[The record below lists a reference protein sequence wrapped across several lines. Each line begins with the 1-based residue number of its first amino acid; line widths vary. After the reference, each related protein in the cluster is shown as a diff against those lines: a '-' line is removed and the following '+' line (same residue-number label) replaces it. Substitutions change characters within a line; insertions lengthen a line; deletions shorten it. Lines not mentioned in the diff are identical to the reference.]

1 MAQRPVVQIGDGG
14 WPILDIGRLNRSIT
28 FLRLGPSSP
37 PQYDAAGPVMS
48 WQTSVPDVMASIET
62 MRGTDVI
69 RSGQTTAQIY
79 LEVTIWYQDGI
90 TSDMRI
96 ANGGNT
102 YVIQSIENVNE
113 RDRVLRLNCV
123 ALGANE

>member
-1 MAQRPVVQIGDGG
+1 MAQRSVVQIGEGG

-28 FLRLGPSSP
+28 IWKLGPSSP
-37 PQYDAAGPVMS
+37 PAYDNAGPVLT
-48 WQTSVPDVMASIET
+48 WQPIGPEVMASIET

-79 LEVTIWYQDGI
+79 LEITIWYQDGI
-90 TSDMRI
+90 TSAMQI
-96 ANGGNT
+96 TNGDNT

-123 ALGANE
+123 ALGTNE